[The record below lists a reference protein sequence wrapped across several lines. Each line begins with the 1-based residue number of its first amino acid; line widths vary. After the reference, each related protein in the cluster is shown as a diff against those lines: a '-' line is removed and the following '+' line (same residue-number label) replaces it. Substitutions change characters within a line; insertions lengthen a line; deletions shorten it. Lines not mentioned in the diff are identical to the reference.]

1 MELKEIIERG
11 FVSELECFLLEKPE
25 YSNRKIKWG
34 GDQEIDTDPLHYI
47 SDCVFNGVLTNGN
60 ESILA
65 KTLIEYGAKIEGSDG
80 AESPLIGAVS
90 LSVESVAKTLI
101 EAGADIEA
109 TAVHGANS
117 LHWASYVG
125 LPEIVNILLKMDSDI
140 EKKCSEFQATPLFW
154 AVQGFCNSNE
164 IDKSSIVRSAE
175 ILVAAGARASA
186 ENFEGCS
193 VLARARQSGDDE
205 LIQVIASGS

>member
-11 FVSELECFLLEKPE
+11 LVSELESFLSEKPE
-25 YSNRKIKWG
+25 YSNRKIKWVKN
-34 GDQEIDTDPLHYI
+34 QENETDPLHYI

-60 ESILA
+60 ESTLA
-65 KTLIEYGAKIEGSDG
+65 KILIDHGAKVEGSDG
-80 AESPLIGAVS
+80 VESPLIGAVA

-101 EAGADIEA
+101 EAGANIEA

-125 LPEIVNILLKMDSDI
+125 LPDIVSIILNMGSDI

-154 AVQGFCNSNE
+154 AVQGFCKSND

-186 ENFEGCS
+186 
-193 VLARARQSGDDE
+193 
-205 LIQVIASGS
+205 